1 MFEKWAKPF
10 FIHRLKL
17 IITPSIYEPRPWM
30 LLVAFKSLKNV
41 QVVQLFPVSIWTDI
55 PRISQ
60 DIPDIPRI
68 SHLPCGNIASEYMLH
83 YRRCCLTST
92 KQSCMSPMVLVNRY
106 WSFLQRLYSF
116 SVAPAALWSCIS
128 QYIGFIGRTQGKR
141 QYNNNQ
147 YCMYN
152 FISLAIIPIWILWCI
167 VRSMCKFST
176 TAVLLHTNRWASFAF
191 HLTAL
196 HYCCT

>member
-1 MFEKWAKPF
+1 MCRLSNYSLSPFENSGTKAIPQ
-10 FIHRLKL
+10 
-17 IITPSIYEPRPWM
+17 P
-30 LLVAFKSLKNV
+30 
-41 QVVQLFPVSIWTDI
+41 QLCIWT
-55 PRISQ
+55 
-60 DIPDIPRI
+60 DIPRI

-152 FISLAIIPIWILWCI
+152 FIS
-167 VRSMCKFST
+167 F
-176 TAVLLHTNRWASFAF
+176 HTY
-191 HLTAL
+191 LDL
-196 HYCCT
+196 MMYCQKHVQV